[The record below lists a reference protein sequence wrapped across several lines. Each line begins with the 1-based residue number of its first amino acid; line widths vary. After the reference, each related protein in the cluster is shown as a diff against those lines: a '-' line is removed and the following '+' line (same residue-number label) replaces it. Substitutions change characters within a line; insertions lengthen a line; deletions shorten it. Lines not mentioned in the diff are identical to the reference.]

1 LLKAFGSLGEIE
13 KASTEQL
20 AAVKGMNKKAAQAV
34 YDFFHGASC

>member
-34 YDFFHGASC
+34 YEFFHK